1 MIIKAIIIDDE
12 PLSREGIRL
21 RLGKYSSI
29 NVIAECT
36 NGEEAVEYI
45 NRLKPDLIFLDISM
59 PGKNGFEVLNEITM
73 NPLPMT
79 IFITAYDQ
87 FALKAFE
94 YHAVDYLL
102 KPIDDERFSKSIN
115 NTLAEFENRSVH
127 EYVEKLKDLVK
138 NVIGTD
144 VSNEISEQKF
154 PRKTYLNRI
163 MIKQRDSIQIIPV
176 DDVLFFES
184 AGDYVYVHTE
194 TSKSLIRET
203 QASLETK
210 LDPSKFVR
218 IHRSTIVN
226 IEKVLRL
233 KQNKYGDYDVF
244 LIGDVRLKLTR
255 TFKDHFQRMVE
266 GLK

>member
-1 MIIKAIIIDDE
+1 MTIRAIIIDDE
-12 PLSREGIRL
+12 PLSREGIRI
-21 RLGKYSSI
+21 RLSKYNSI
-29 NVIAECT
+29 KIIAECA

-59 PGKNGFEVLNEITM
+59 PGKNGFEVLNEVNM

-87 FALKAFE
+87 FALRAFE

-102 KPIDDERFSKSIN
+102 KPIDDERFSKSIE
-115 NTLAEFENRSVH
+115 NTLEEFENRSVFD
-127 EYVEKLKDLVK
+127 YVEKLKDLVK
-138 NVIGTD
+138 NVVGADITKD
-144 VSNEISEQKF
+144 TFQNNLT
-154 PRKTYLNRI
+154 RKSYLNRI
-163 MIKQRDSIQIIPV
+163 MIKLRDSIQIIPV
-176 DDVLFFES
+176 SEVLYIES
-184 AGDYVYVHTE
+184 ADDYVYIHTE
-194 TSKSLIRET
+194 SAKNLLRET
-203 QASLETK
+203 LASIEAK

-226 IEKVLRL
+226 IEKVVRL

-244 LIGDVRLKLTR
+244 LRGDIRLKLTR

-266 GLK
+266 GLI